1 MIKIA
6 PSILS
11 ADFSDLQSALNLC
24 DTGKADYIH
33 IDVMDNHFVPN
44 LTIGP
49 AVVKS
54 IRFVSKTYFDV
65 HLMVTN
71 PQGLL
76 NAFAKAGANG
86 ITFHIE
92 AVDNPGSLIDQIKS
106 LKLDVGISLKPETPL
121 EEITPFIDKIN
132 RVLIMSVEPG
142 FGEQEFIKSSLQK
155 VQQQNNALVQYK
167 LINKVEIEV
176 DGGIK
181 LENAQDVIGAGAD
194 ALVIGSGIFKAQ
206 DPVKQ
211 LAAFKLLQKQ

>member
-11 ADFSDLQSALNLC
+11 ADFSDLRSALNLC
-24 DTGKADYIH
+24 DSGKADYIH

-71 PQGLL
+71 PRGLL
-76 NAFAKAGANG
+76 NSFAKAGANG

-106 LKLDVGISLKPETPL
+106 LKLEVGISLKPATSL
-121 EEITPFIDKIN
+121 EKITPFLDQID

-142 FGEQEFIKSSLQK
+142 FGGQNFIESSLEKINLLHQMLLK
-155 VQQQNNALVQYK
+155 YK
-167 LINKVEIEV
+167 LDRVEIEV

-181 LENAQDVIGAGAD
+181 LENALDVINAGAD
-194 ALVIGSGIFKAQ
+194 ALVVGSGIFKND
-206 DPVKQ
+206 DPVNQINKFKELQ
-211 LAAFKLLQKQ
+211 LS

>member
-11 ADFSDLQSALNLC
+11 ADFSDLRSALNLC
-24 DTGKADYIH
+24 DAGMADYIH

-49 AVVKS
+49 AVIKS

-71 PQGLL
+71 PRGLL
-76 NAFAKAGANG
+76 NSFAKAGANG

-106 LKLDVGISLKPETPL
+106 LKLEVGISLKPATSL
-121 EEITPFIDKIN
+121 EKITPFLDQID

-142 FGEQEFIKSSLQK
+142 FGGQNFIESSLEKINLLHQMLLK
-155 VQQQNNALVQYK
+155 YK
-167 LINKVEIEV
+167 LDRVEIEV

-181 LENAQDVIGAGAD
+181 LENALDVINAGAD
-194 ALVIGSGIFKAQ
+194 ALVVGSGIFKND
-206 DPVKQ
+206 DPLNQINKFKELQ
-211 LAAFKLLQKQ
+211 LS

>member
-1 MIKIA
+1 M
-6 PSILS
+6 
-11 ADFSDLQSALNLC
+11 
-24 DTGKADYIH
+24 TDYIH

-71 PQGLL
+71 PRGLL
-76 NAFAKAGANG
+76 NSFAKSGANG

-106 LKLDVGISLKPETPL
+106 LKLEVGISLKPATPL
-121 EEITPFIDKIN
+121 EEIIPFLDQID

-142 FGEQEFIKSSLQK
+142 FGGQIFIESSLDKIRQL
-155 VQQQNNALVQYK
+155 NHALVQYRLK
-167 LINKVEIEV
+167 DRVEIEV

-211 LAAFKLLQKQ
+211 LADFKLLQKQ

>member
-11 ADFSDLQSALNLC
+11 ADFSDLRSALNLC
-24 DTGKADYIH
+24 DAGMADYIH

-106 LKLDVGISLKPETPL
+106 LKLEVGISLKPATPL
-121 EEITPFIDKIN
+121 EKITPFLDQID

-142 FGEQEFIKSSLQK
+142 FGGQGYLPGANERISEIRKYLNEK
-155 VQQQNNALVQYK
+155 CLDRVL
-167 LINKVEIEV
+167 IEV

-181 LENAQDVIGAGAD
+181 LHNAKEVIDAGANV
-194 ALVIGSGIFKAQ
+194 LVAGSEIFKANNPIQ
-206 DPVKQ
+206 TIKDFYQ
-211 LAAFKLLQKQ
+211 LTE

>member
-11 ADFSDLQSALNLC
+11 ADFSDLRYALNLC
-24 DTGKADYIH
+24 DAGMADYIH

-71 PQGLL
+71 PRSILDS
-76 NAFAKAGANG
+76 FAKAGANG

-106 LKLDVGISLKPETPL
+106 LKLEVGISLKPATPL
-121 EEITPFIDKIN
+121 EEITPFLDQID

-142 FGEQEFIKSSLQK
+142 FGGQKFIESSLEKINLLHQMLLK
-155 VQQQNNALVQYK
+155 YK
-167 LINKVEIEV
+167 LDRVEIEV

-181 LENAQDVIGAGAD
+181 LENALDVINAGAD
-194 ALVIGSGIFKAQ
+194 ALVVGSGIFKND
-206 DPVKQ
+206 DPVNQINKFKELQ
-211 LAAFKLLQKQ
+211 LS

>member
-1 MIKIA
+1 M
-6 PSILS
+6 
-11 ADFSDLQSALNLC
+11 
-24 DTGKADYIH
+24 ADYIH

-76 NAFAKAGANG
+76 NSFAKSGANG

-106 LKLDVGISLKPETPL
+106 LKLEVGISLKPATPL
-121 EEITPFIDKIN
+121 EEITPFLDQID
-132 RVLIMSVEPG
+132 RVFIMSVEPG
-142 FGEQEFIKSSLQK
+142 FGGQKFIESSLGKINLLHQMLLK
-155 VQQQNNALVQYK
+155 YK
-167 LINKVEIEV
+167 LDRVEIEV

-181 LENAQDVIGAGAD
+181 LENALDVINAGAD
-194 ALVIGSGIFKAQ
+194 VLVVGSGIFKND
-206 DPVKQ
+206 DPVNQINKFKELQ
-211 LAAFKLLQKQ
+211 LS

>member
-11 ADFSDLQSALNLC
+11 ADFSDLRSALNLC
-24 DTGKADYIH
+24 DAGKADYIH

-71 PQGLL
+71 PRGLL
-76 NAFAKAGANG
+76 DSFAKAGANG

-92 AVDNPGSLIDQIKS
+92 TVDNPGSLIDQIKFMN
-106 LKLDVGISLKPETPL
+106 LEVGISLKPGTSL
-121 EEITPFIDKIN
+121 AEIIPFLDQID

-142 FGEQEFIKSSLQK
+142 FGGQKFIKSSFDK
-155 VQQQNNALVQYK
+155 IQQLNRALVKYGLK
-167 LINKVEIEV
+167 DRVEIEV

-181 LENAQDVIGAGAD
+181 LENAQDVINAGAD
-194 ALVIGSGIFKAQ
+194 SLVVGSGIFKAQ

>member
-1 MIKIA
+1 M
-6 PSILS
+6 
-11 ADFSDLQSALNLC
+11 
-24 DTGKADYIH
+24 ADYIH

-44 LTIGP
+44 LSIGP

-54 IRFVSKTYFDV
+54 IRSVSKTYFDV

-71 PQGLL
+71 PR
-76 NAFAKAGANG
+76 AIFDSFAKAGANG

-92 AVDNPGSLIDQIKS
+92 TVDNPGSLIDQIKFMN
-106 LKLDVGISLKPETPL
+106 LEVGISLKPGTSL
-121 EEITPFIDKIN
+121 AQVTPFLDQIN

-142 FGEQEFIKSSLQK
+142 FGGQKFIKSSLDK
-155 VQQQNNALVQYK
+155 IQQLNHALVKYGLK
-167 LINKVEIEV
+167 DRVEIEV

-181 LENAQDVIGAGAD
+181 LENAQDVINAGAD
-194 ALVIGSGIFKAQ
+194 SLVVGSGIFKAQ

>member
-1 MIKIA
+1 M
-6 PSILS
+6 
-11 ADFSDLQSALNLC
+11 
-24 DTGKADYIH
+24 ADYIH

-71 PQGLL
+71 PRGLL
-76 NAFAKAGANG
+76 NSFAKAGANG

-106 LKLDVGISLKPETPL
+106 LKLEVGISLKPATPL
-121 EEITPFIDKIN
+121 EEIIPFLDQID

-142 FGEQEFIKSSLQK
+142 FGGQQFIESSLDKIRQL
-155 VQQQNNALVQYK
+155 NHALVQYRLK
-167 LINKVEIEV
+167 DRVEIEV

>member
-11 ADFSDLQSALNLC
+11 ADFSDLRSALNLC
-24 DTGKADYIH
+24 DAGMADYIH

-71 PQGLL
+71 PRAILDS
-76 NAFAKAGANG
+76 FAKAGANG

-106 LKLDVGISLKPETPL
+106 LKLEVGISLKPATPL
-121 EEITPFIDKIN
+121 EEITPFLDQID

-142 FGEQEFIKSSLQK
+142 FGGQQFIESSLDKIRQL
-155 VQQQNNALVQYK
+155 NHALVEYRLK
-167 LINKVEIEV
+167 DRVEIEV

>member
-11 ADFSDLQSALNLC
+11 ADFSDLRSALNLC
-24 DTGKADYIH
+24 DAGMADYIH

-49 AVVKS
+49 AVIKS

-71 PQGLL
+71 PRGLL
-76 NAFAKAGANG
+76 NSFAKAGANG

-106 LKLDVGISLKPETPL
+106 LKLEVGISLKPATPL
-121 EEITPFIDKIN
+121 EKITPFLDQID

-142 FGEQEFIKSSLQK
+142 FGGQNFIESSLEKINLLHQMLLK
-155 VQQQNNALVQYK
+155 YK
-167 LINKVEIEV
+167 LDRVEIEV

-181 LENAQDVIGAGAD
+181 LENALDVINAGAD
-194 ALVIGSGIFKAQ
+194 ALVVGSGIFKND
-206 DPVKQ
+206 DPLNQINKFKELQ
-211 LAAFKLLQKQ
+211 LS

>member
-11 ADFSDLQSALNLC
+11 ADFSDLRSALNLC
-24 DTGKADYIH
+24 DAGMADYIH

-71 PQGLL
+71 PRGLL
-76 NAFAKAGANG
+76 NSFAKAGANG

-106 LKLDVGISLKPETPL
+106 LKLEVGISLKPATSL
-121 EEITPFIDKIN
+121 EKITPFLDQID

-142 FGEQEFIKSSLQK
+142 FGGQNFIESSLEKINLLHQMLLK
-155 VQQQNNALVQYK
+155 YK
-167 LINKVEIEV
+167 LDRVEIEV

-181 LENAQDVIGAGAD
+181 LENALDVINAGAD
-194 ALVIGSGIFKAQ
+194 ALVVGSGIFKND
-206 DPVKQ
+206 DPLNQINKFKELQ
-211 LAAFKLLQKQ
+211 LS

>member
-1 MIKIA
+1 
-6 PSILS
+6 
-11 ADFSDLQSALNLC
+11 
-24 DTGKADYIH
+24 
-33 IDVMDNHFVPN
+33 MDNHFVPN

-76 NAFAKAGANG
+76 SAFSKAGANG

-92 AVDNPGSLIDQIKS
+92 AVDNPSSLIDQIKS

-121 EEITPFIDKIN
+121 EEIIPFIDQID

-142 FGEQEFIKSSLQK
+142 FGGQGFIKSSLEK
-155 VQQQNNALVQYK
+155 VQQLNNALVQYK
-167 LINKVEIEV
+167 LKDKVEIEV

-181 LENAQDVIGAGAD
+181 LENAHDVIGAGAD
-194 ALVIGSGIFKAQ
+194 ALVVGSGIFKAQ
-206 DPVKQ
+206 DPVKE
-211 LAAFKLLQKQ
+211 LANFKLL

>member
-1 MIKIA
+1 LIKIA

-11 ADFSDLQSALNLC
+11 ADFSDLRSALNLC
-24 DTGKADYIH
+24 DAGMADYIH

-71 PQGLL
+71 PRSILDS
-76 NAFAKAGANG
+76 FAKAGANG

-106 LKLDVGISLKPETPL
+106 LKLEVGISLKPATPL
-121 EEITPFIDKIN
+121 EEITPFLDQID

-142 FGEQEFIKSSLQK
+142 FGGQKFIESSLEKINLLHQMLLK
-155 VQQQNNALVQYK
+155 YK
-167 LINKVEIEV
+167 LDRVEIEV

-181 LENAQDVIGAGAD
+181 LENALDVINAGAD
-194 ALVIGSGIFKAQ
+194 ALVVGSGIFKND
-206 DPVKQ
+206 DPVNQINKFKELQ
-211 LAAFKLLQKQ
+211 LS

>member
-1 MIKIA
+1 M
-6 PSILS
+6 
-11 ADFSDLQSALNLC
+11 
-24 DTGKADYIH
+24 ADYIH

-76 NAFAKAGANG
+76 NSFAKAGANG

-106 LKLDVGISLKPETPL
+106 LKLEAGISLKPATPL
-121 EEITPFIDKIN
+121 EEITPFLDQID
-132 RVLIMSVEPG
+132 RLLIMSVEPG
-142 FGEQEFIKSSLQK
+142 FGGQQFIESSLDKIRQL
-155 VQQQNNALVQYK
+155 NHALVQYRLK
-167 LINKVEIEV
+167 DRVEIEV

-181 LENAQDVIGAGAD
+181 LENAQDIISVGGD
-194 ALVIGSGIFKAQ
+194 ALVVGSGIFRAQ

>member
-11 ADFSDLQSALNLC
+11 ADFSDLRSALNLC
-24 DTGKADYIH
+24 DAGMADYIH

-71 PQGLL
+71 PRRLL
-76 NAFAKAGANG
+76 NSFAKAGANG

-106 LKLDVGISLKPETPL
+106 LKLEVGISLKPATPL
-121 EEITPFIDKIN
+121 EKITPFLDQID

-142 FGEQEFIKSSLQK
+142 FGGQNFIESSLEKINLLHQMLLK
-155 VQQQNNALVQYK
+155 YK
-167 LINKVEIEV
+167 LDRVEIEV

-181 LENAQDVIGAGAD
+181 LENALDVINAGAD
-194 ALVIGSGIFKAQ
+194 VLVVGSGIFKND
-206 DPVKQ
+206 DPVNQINKFKELQ
-211 LAAFKLLQKQ
+211 LS

>member
-11 ADFSDLQSALNLC
+11 ADFSDLRSALNLC
-24 DTGKADYIH
+24 DAGMADYIH

-71 PQGLL
+71 PRRLL
-76 NAFAKAGANG
+76 NSFAKAGANG

-106 LKLDVGISLKPETPL
+106 LKLEVGISLKPATPL
-121 EEITPFIDKIN
+121 EKITPFLDQID

-142 FGEQEFIKSSLQK
+142 FGGQNFIESSLEKINLLHQMLLK
-155 VQQQNNALVQYK
+155 YK
-167 LINKVEIEV
+167 LDRVEIEV

-181 LENAQDVIGAGAD
+181 LENALDVINAGAD
-194 ALVIGSGIFKAQ
+194 ALVVGSGIFKND
-206 DPVKQ
+206 DPVNQINKFKELQ
-211 LAAFKLLQKQ
+211 LS

>member
-11 ADFSDLQSALNLC
+11 ADFSDLRSALNLC
-24 DTGKADYIH
+24 DAGMADYIH

-49 AVVKS
+49 AVIKS

-71 PQGLL
+71 PRSILDS
-76 NAFAKAGANG
+76 FAKAGANG

-106 LKLDVGISLKPETPL
+106 LKLEVGISLKPATSL
-121 EEITPFIDKIN
+121 EKITPFLDQID

-142 FGEQEFIKSSLQK
+142 FGGQNFIESSLEKINLLHQMLLK
-155 VQQQNNALVQYK
+155 YK
-167 LINKVEIEV
+167 LDRVEIEV

-181 LENAQDVIGAGAD
+181 LENALDVINAGAD
-194 ALVIGSGIFKAQ
+194 ALVVGSGIFKND
-206 DPVKQ
+206 DPLNQINKFKELQ
-211 LAAFKLLQKQ
+211 LS

>member
-11 ADFSDLQSALNLC
+11 ADFSDLRSALNLC
-24 DTGKADYIH
+24 DAGMADYIH

-44 LTIGP
+44 LSIGP
-49 AVVKS
+49 PVVKS
-54 IRFVSKTYFDV
+54 IGLFSKSYFDV

-71 PQGLL
+71 PREILDS
-76 NAFAKAGANG
+76 FAKAGADG

-106 LKLDVGISLKPETPL
+106 LELEVGISLKPATPL
-121 EEITPFIDKIN
+121 EEIIPFLDQID
-132 RVLIMSVEPG
+132 RVLIMSVNPG
-142 FGEQEFIKSSLQK
+142 FGGQKFIESSLDKIRQL
-155 VQQQNNALVQYK
+155 NRALVQCRLK
-167 LINKVEIEV
+167 NKVEIEV

-181 LENAQDVIGAGAD
+181 LDNAQDVIGAGAD
-194 ALVIGSGIFKAQ
+194 TLVVGSDIFKAQ

-211 LAAFKLLQKQ
+211 LSALKQIQKQ

>member
-11 ADFSDLQSALNLC
+11 ADFSDLRSALNLC
-24 DTGKADYIH
+24 DAGMADYIH

-71 PQGLL
+71 PRAILDS
-76 NAFAKAGANG
+76 FAKAGANG

-106 LKLDVGISLKPETPL
+106 LKLEVGISLKPATPL
-121 EEITPFIDKIN
+121 EEITPFLDQID

-142 FGEQEFIKSSLQK
+142 FGGQKFIESSLEKINLLHQMLLK
-155 VQQQNNALVQYK
+155 YK
-167 LINKVEIEV
+167 LDRVEIEV

-181 LENAQDVIGAGAD
+181 LENALDVINAGAD
-194 ALVIGSGIFKAQ
+194 ALVVGSGIFKND
-206 DPVKQ
+206 DPVNQINKFKELQ
-211 LAAFKLLQKQ
+211 LS

>member
-1 MIKIA
+1 LIKIA

-11 ADFSDLQSALNLC
+11 ADFSDLRSALNLC
-24 DTGKADYIH
+24 DAGMTDYIH

-71 PQGLL
+71 PRGLL
-76 NAFAKAGANG
+76 NSFAKSGANG

-106 LKLDVGISLKPETPL
+106 LKLEVGISLKPATPL
-121 EEITPFIDKIN
+121 EEIIPFLDQID

-142 FGEQEFIKSSLQK
+142 FGGQIFIESSLDKIRQL
-155 VQQQNNALVQYK
+155 NHALVQYRLK
-167 LINKVEIEV
+167 DRVEIEV

-211 LAAFKLLQKQ
+211 LADFKLLQKQ

>member
-11 ADFSDLQSALNLC
+11 ADFSDLRSALNLC
-24 DTGKADYIH
+24 DAGMADYIH

-44 LTIGP
+44 LSIGP
-49 AVVKS
+49 PVVKS
-54 IRFVSKTYFDV
+54 IRLFSKSYFDV

-71 PQGLL
+71 PRRLL
-76 NAFAKAGANG
+76 NSFAKAGANG

-106 LKLDVGISLKPETPL
+106 LKLEVGISLKPATPL
-121 EEITPFIDKIN
+121 EEIMPFLDQID

-142 FGEQEFIKSSLQK
+142 FGGQNFIESSLEKINLLHQMLLK
-155 VQQQNNALVQYK
+155 YK
-167 LINKVEIEV
+167 LDRVEIEV

-181 LENAQDVIGAGAD
+181 LENALDVINAGAD
-194 ALVIGSGIFKAQ
+194 VLVVGSGIFKND
-206 DPVKQ
+206 DPVNQINKFKELQ
-211 LAAFKLLQKQ
+211 LS

>member
-11 ADFSDLQSALNLC
+11 ADFSDLRSALNLC
-24 DTGKADYIH
+24 DAGMADYIH

-76 NAFAKAGANG
+76 NSFAKAGANG

-106 LKLDVGISLKPETPL
+106 LKLEVGISLKPATPL
-121 EEITPFIDKIN
+121 EEIIPFLDQID

-142 FGEQEFIKSSLQK
+142 FGGQIFIESSLDKIRQL
-155 VQQQNNALVQYK
+155 NHALVQYRLK
-167 LINKVEIEV
+167 DRVEIEV

-194 ALVIGSGIFKAQ
+194 AIVVGSGIFKAQ

-211 LAAFKLLQKQ
+211 LAAFKLL

>member
-11 ADFSDLQSALNLC
+11 ADFSDLRSALNLC
-24 DTGKADYIH
+24 DAGMADYIH

-76 NAFAKAGANG
+76 NSFAKAGANG

-106 LKLDVGISLKPETPL
+106 LKLEVGISLKPATPI
-121 EEITPFIDKIN
+121 EEITPFLDQID
-132 RVLIMSVEPG
+132 RLLIMSVEPG
-142 FGEQEFIKSSLQK
+142 FGGQQFIKSSLDKIRQL
-155 VQQQNNALVQYK
+155 NHALVEYRLK
-167 LINKVEIEV
+167 DRVEIEV

-211 LAAFKLLQKQ
+211 LADFKLLQKQ

>member
-11 ADFSDLQSALNLC
+11 ADFSDLRSALNLC
-24 DTGKADYIH
+24 DAGMADYIH

-71 PQGLL
+71 PRRLL
-76 NAFAKAGANG
+76 NSFAKAGANG

-106 LKLDVGISLKPETPL
+106 LKLEVGISLKPATPL
-121 EEITPFIDKIN
+121 EEITPFLDQID

-142 FGEQEFIKSSLQK
+142 FGGQKFIESSLEKINLLHQMLLK
-155 VQQQNNALVQYK
+155 YK
-167 LINKVEIEV
+167 LDRVEIEV

-181 LENAQDVIGAGAD
+181 LENALDVINAGAD
-194 ALVIGSGIFKAQ
+194 ALVVGSGIFKND
-206 DPVKQ
+206 DPLNQINKFKELQ
-211 LAAFKLLQKQ
+211 L

>member
-11 ADFSDLQSALNLC
+11 ADFSDLRSALNLC
-24 DTGKADYIH
+24 DAGKADYIH

-106 LKLDVGISLKPETPL
+106 LKLEVGISLKPATPL
-121 EEITPFIDKIN
+121 EKITPFLDQID

-142 FGEQEFIKSSLQK
+142 FGGQKFIESSLDKIRQL
-155 VQQQNNALVQYK
+155 NHILDQYR
-167 LINKVEIEV
+167 LQDRVEIEV

-181 LENAQDVIGAGAD
+181 LENAQDVIG
-194 ALVIGSGIFKAQ
+194 
-206 DPVKQ
+206 
-211 LAAFKLLQKQ
+211 